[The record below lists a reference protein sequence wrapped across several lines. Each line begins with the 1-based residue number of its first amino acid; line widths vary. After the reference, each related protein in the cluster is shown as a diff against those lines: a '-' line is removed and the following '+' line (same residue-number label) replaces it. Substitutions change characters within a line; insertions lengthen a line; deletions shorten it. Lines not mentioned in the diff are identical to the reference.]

1 MGAIFVPVRNGSPR
15 EADISVP
22 GSRESL
28 KDDIRNAGKLELSSL
43 KETWLSRLRTGLV
56 LVN

>member
-1 MGAIFVPVRNGSPR
+1 MSQG
-15 EADISVP
+15 P
-22 GSRESL
+22 GRSL

-43 KETWLSRLRTGLV
+43 KETRLSRLRTGLV